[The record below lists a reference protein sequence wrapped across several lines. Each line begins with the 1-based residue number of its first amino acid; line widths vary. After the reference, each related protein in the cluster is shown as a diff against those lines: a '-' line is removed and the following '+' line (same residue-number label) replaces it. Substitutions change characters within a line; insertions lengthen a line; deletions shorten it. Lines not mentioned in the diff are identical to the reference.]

1 MAAPTPVPAAEVP
14 REPASPEP
22 VSREESTPAPA
33 APEPSPPTAAE
44 PAAAPAA
51 SEPPTPAPE
60 APTIDGEPSP
70 AQPAAVAGGLD
81 VAAIRRAWPDILGW
95 IFKHKRTTWTLL
107 SEHATVHDY
116 DGSKVVL
123 GISTVGIANTFRHG
137 PHADLVRQALIDVLG
152 VDARVEGIPT
162 PDAGQSAPSGESHPT
177 VVPANRYPSD
187 DPAVKGDNPSPSPRG
202 ASDGGAASTGA
213 GGGGGPAA
221 YAGIAASSPPPET
234 GGGWATASSGPSSG
248 PSWASDDAP
257 GGATAAPSAVATEPT
272 QTAPAEPGTGSR
284 LAAAKAAVAAEEPAR
299 TPDAYVAD
307 DSAASA
313 DDEDIAEL
321 GEVGRPVI
329 ERLLGGKVIDE
340 GP

>member
-1 MAAPTPVPAAEVP
+1 M
-14 REPASPEP
+14 
-22 VSREESTPAPA
+22 
-33 APEPSPPTAAE
+33 
-44 PAAAPAA
+44 
-51 SEPPTPAPE
+51 
-60 APTIDGEPSP
+60 
-70 AQPAAVAGGLD
+70 D

-107 SEHATVHDY
+107 SEHATVYDY

-162 PDAGQSAPSGESHPT
+162 PDAGQSRPERRGPPHRRAGQPLPVRRPGGQGRQPR
-177 VVPANRYPSD
+177 PAAARGSD
-187 DPAVKGDNPSPSPRG
+187 DGGG
-202 ASDGGAASTGA
+202 ASSA
-213 GGGGGPAA
+213 GGPAA

-234 GGGWATASSGPSSG
+234 GGGWANASSGPSSG
-248 PSWASDDAP
+248 PSWATDDAP
-257 GGATAAPSAVATEPT
+257 GGCRPDAASPHPDP
-272 QTAPAEPGTGSR
+272 PAEPGTGSR
-284 LAAAKAAVAAEEPAR
+284 LAAAQAAVAAEAPAR
-299 TPDAYVAD
+299 TPDTYVAD
-307 DSAASA
+307 DSVASA

>member
-1 MAAPTPVPAAEVP
+1 V
-14 REPASPEP
+14 
-22 VSREESTPAPA
+22 VS
-33 APEPSPPTAAE
+33 
-44 PAAAPAA
+44 
-51 SEPPTPAPE
+51 
-60 APTIDGEPSP
+60 
-70 AQPAAVAGGLD
+70 GGID

-116 DGSKVVL
+116 DGAKVVL

-162 PDAGQSAPSGESHPT
+162 PGAAAPVPSGEAHPT
-177 VVPANRYPSD
+177 VAPANRFPSD
-187 DPAVKGDNPSPSPRG
+187 DPAVKGDTPAPDHPRR
-202 ASDGGAASTGA
+202 TA
-213 GGGGGPAA
+213 GGGDAA
-221 YAGIAASSPPPET
+221 YQGIAASSPPPET
-234 GGGWATASSGPSSG
+234 GGGWANASSAPSGG

-257 GGATAAPSAVATEPT
+257 GGTAADAASASPAAATEPE
-272 QTAPAEPGTGSR
+272 QSGPVDPGHGSR
-284 LAAAKAAVAAEEPAR
+284 LAAAQAAVAAEEPAR
-299 TPDAYVAD
+299 TADTYVAD

-313 DDEDIAEL
+313 DDEDIAEM

-340 GP
+340 G

>member
-1 MAAPTPVPAAEVP
+1 VV
-14 REPASPEP
+14 ASGPEG
-22 VSREESTPAPA
+22 SGSGA
-33 APEPSPPTAAE
+33 
-44 PAAAPAA
+44 
-51 SEPPTPAPE
+51 
-60 APTIDGEPSP
+60 I
-70 AQPAAVAGGLD
+70 AGGMD

-107 SEHATVHDY
+107 SEHATVYDY

-162 PDAGQSAPSGESHPT
+162 PDAGQSAPSGDSHPT
-177 VVPANRYPSD
+177 VRSANRFPSD
-187 DPAVKGDNPSPSPRG
+187 DPAVKGDSPAP
-202 ASDGGAASTGA
+202 AASRGSDDSGATGSA
-213 GGGGGPAA
+213 GGPAA
-221 YAGIAASSPPPET
+221 YAGLAASSPPPET

-248 PSWASDDAP
+248 PSWASDD
-257 GGATAAPSAVATEPT
+257 GAGAAAPAPEP
-272 QTAPAEPGTGSR
+272 APAPQAEPGTGSR
-284 LAAAKAAVAAEEPAR
+284 LAAAKAAVAAEAPAR
-299 TPDAYVAD
+299 TPDTYVAD